1 MRFDK
6 GHGVVMPQAIWRCEI
21 NFVVMIC
28 LGHRKQFSDHFLD
41 GDNPALRRRLRE
53 RRGFH
58 FDVSRDRTNSAKLER
73 AKVSLKQKVEVMG
86 RNTEMMM

>member
-1 MRFDK
+1 MRFNK

-58 FDVSRDRTNSAKLER
+58 FDVSRDTILCG
-73 AKVSLKQKVEVMG
+73 KVRPKEESVWHDRCTE
-86 RNTEMMM
+86 NTDR